1 METEEVKKLSDA
13 ELKEKIAGERT
24 MLTKLKL
31 QHSVSPIENPMRI
44 HAQRKLVAR
53 LLTEVSFRAKGIK
66 TTAAPKVTKAPEAPK
81 AAKAPKVAKAPKA
94 PKAAK
99 AAPKATPKATA
110 KTK

>member
-1 METEEVKKLSDA
+1 METEEIKKLSDA
-13 ELKEKIAGERT
+13 ELKEKVAGERT

-53 LLTEVSFRAKGIK
+53 LLTEVSIRLKGVK
-66 TTAAPKVTKAPEAPK
+66 EPKVTKAPEAPK
-81 AAKAPKVAKAPKA
+81 APKTAKVTKVAKAAPKAAPKA

-99 AAPKATPKATA
+99 TTA
-110 KTK
+110 KTSK